1 MPSDDEIAKIEKAM
15 TPWDIANAGVQ
26 ASGLRHR
33 LATVRDQTC
42 LSVKTNGGGVFN
54 VTVGG
59 NIFRCAGAIAT
70 GLDAKQLRNPE
81 LLVRLLGWQN
91 ELCGPAFEIAGDTLL
106 LGYKRSVEGLD
117 VNEAREAILRLADAM
132 DALHGPV
139 RKFLR

>member
-1 MPSDDEIAKIEKAM
+1 M

-33 LATVRDQTC
+33 LTANANGQQC
-42 LSVKTNGGGVFN
+42 LTVKTVAGGAFT

-59 NIFRCAGAIAT
+59 NIFRCAGAMAT
-70 GLDAKQLRNPE
+70 GLSPQQLRNPE

-91 ELCGPAFEIAGDTLL
+91 ELCGPAFEITGDALL

-132 DALHGPV
+132 DALHQPI
-139 RKFLR
+139 RKFIR